1 MRITVKTGGMLG
13 QYLPSGSEANRA
25 ELDIEEG
32 TTPRDVMEKLGFPAE
47 RTYMVILNG
56 TVVPKAERGTRVL
69 AADDE
74 LSVLPPLKGG

>member
-1 MRITVKTGGMLG
+1 MRITVKTGGVLG
-13 QYLPSGSEANRA
+13 QYLPPGSEQNRA
-25 ELDIEEG
+25 ELDVEDG
-32 TTPRDVMEKLGFPAE
+32 TTPNDVMAKLGFPSE

-56 TVVPKAERGTRVL
+56 TVVPKAERGSRVL

>member
-1 MRITVKTGGMLG
+1 MRITVKTGGVLG
-13 QYLPSGSEANRA
+13 QYLPSGSEPNRA

-32 TTPRDVMEKLGFPAE
+32 ATPGDVMAKLGFPAE

-69 AADDE
+69 ADDDE

>member
-1 MRITVKTGGMLG
+1 MRITVKTAGVLG
-13 QYLPSGSEANRA
+13 QYLPAGGERNLA
-25 ELDIEEG
+25 EIEVAEG
-32 TTPRDVMEKLGFPAE
+32 TTPSDVMAELGFPTE
-47 RTYMVILNG
+47 RSYMVILNG